1 MSIQTLYD
9 QLLELR
15 LSAFRDAL
23 REQQSNP
30 KFIELPF
37 EDRLALLVAHECAQ
51 RRENRIR
58 RTLRAA
64 DFPMSAAL
72 ENLDFSAARGL
83 DRHFILEL
91 GQCNWITSRH
101 NLIVLGPTGS
111 GKSFLACA
119 FGTAAAR
126 NDFPVRYLRTSRLL
140 HALTQA
146 RADGSLTK
154 LLRSLAKTS
163 LLILDDWMRD
173 PITTQNAQDILEV
186 LDDRFGHTAT
196 LIASQVPVSDWH
208 LRIPDP
214 TLGDAILDRLVH
226 NAQRIQ
232 LEGESQRKL
241 RAQRSMPNGC
251 RACRDTL
258 RVQSPD
264 QRSPILP
271 LCGIRRLR
279 CAISPFYTDRA
290 RGRASTR
297 FCR

>member
-1 MSIQTLYD
+1 MSQQALYD

-15 LSAFRDAL
+15 LSAFRKAL
-23 REQQSNP
+23 HEQQSNP
-30 KFIELPF
+30 QFTDLPF
-37 EDRLALLVAHECAQ
+37 EDRLALLVDYECSQ
-51 RRENRIR
+51 RHENRIR
-58 RTLRAA
+58 RNIHAA
-64 DFPMSAAL
+64 DFPMQAAL
-72 ENLDFSAARGL
+72 EDLDFSPARGM
-83 DRHFILEL
+83 DRRFILEL
-91 GQCNWITSRH
+91 GQCSWITSRH

-119 FGTAAAR
+119 FGAAAAR
-126 NDFPVRYLRTSRLL
+126 NNFSVRYLRTSRLL
-140 HALTQA
+140 HTLSIA

-173 PITTQNAQDILEV
+173 IITIQNGQDILEV

-214 TLGDAILDRLVH
+214 TLADAILDRLVH

-241 RAQRSMPNGC
+241 RAQRTMPN
-251 RACRDTL
+251 T
-258 RVQSPD
+258 
-264 QRSPILP
+264 
-271 LCGIRRLR
+271 
-279 CAISPFYTDRA
+279 
-290 RGRASTR
+290 
-297 FCR
+297 